1 MDSMK
6 KRKNKKNICIYPI
19 HWIKL
24 PLQSSFIF
32 VSIKMGN
39 TTCTLQSDGT
49 YKDAIFQFNYLDA
62 ACTIKQCLLRSDG
75 TYEWPSLAN
84 SRYSDSECSVFTC
97 SLQTDGTYRNYG
109 FPEIVLD
116 SSCKAIVTTVATTT
130 TTTTAVPNTSN
141 SDGGFTTTTTVAPS
155 GTIITTHA
163 PTSSSSSVVPSTT
176 MTPTTRPSTAPVV
189 VPSGSGVNSVVP
201 DSDDGSILGNAIT
214 GTDNTTVAPS
224 FLGMTDNQRLA
235 LYVVLGLIV
244 LVVLFMVMRRVF
256 ASNDNASKVV
266 TAAAA
271 VPVSSVAP
279 PSVQV
284 DSGTTA

>member
-1 MDSMK
+1 
-6 KRKNKKNICIYPI
+6 
-19 HWIKL
+19 
-24 PLQSSFIF
+24 
-32 VSIKMGN
+32 MGN
-39 TTCTLQSDGT
+39 NVGNLCSVQPDGT
-49 YKDAIFQFNYLDA
+49 YKDIIGYNFLDA
-62 ACTIKQCLLRSDG
+62 ECTHRQCNLRSDG
-75 TYEWPSLAN
+75 TYEWIGMEN
-84 SRYSDSECSVFTC
+84 SRYSDSGCQILTC
-97 SLQTDGTYRNYG
+97 SLQDDGTYRNPG
-109 FPEIVLD
+109 FPGIVLD

-130 TTTTAVPNTSN
+130 TTAVPNTSN
-141 SDGGFTTTTTVAPS
+141 SDYGGFTTTTTIAPS

-163 PTSSSSSVVPSTT
+163 PTSSSSVVPSTT

-189 VPSGSGVNSVVP
+189 VPSGSGVNSVVR
-201 DSDDGSILGNAIT
+201 DSDDGSILGNATT